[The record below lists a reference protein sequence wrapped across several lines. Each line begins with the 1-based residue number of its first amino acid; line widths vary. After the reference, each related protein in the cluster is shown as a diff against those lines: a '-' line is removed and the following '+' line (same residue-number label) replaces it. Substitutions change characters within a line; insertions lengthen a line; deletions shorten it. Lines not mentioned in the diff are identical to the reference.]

1 LQPGP
6 RELKSSSSPGIPQ
19 QTERGKTLDQVKRL
33 QEGVQQKIKDLQA
46 QRAKLPYKN
55 VEEIDQRIA
64 FVSDYGQ
71 TTERLSTR

>member
-1 LQPGP
+1 
-6 RELKSSSSPGIPQ
+6 
-19 QTERGKTLDQVKRL
+19 
-33 QEGVQQKIKDLQA
+33 VQQKIKDLQA